1 MKNLIVQISR
11 RYSEELENGYYSL
24 DPRNVR
30 VQSKQFL
37 APLELELVAG
47 GGGGQAVG
55 QTIANQSLNDECSS
69 LDSYIIDAS
78 ASHLDRC

>member
-1 MKNLIVQISR
+1 MKNLIAQISQR
-11 RYSEELENGYYSL
+11 HSEELENGYYSL

-47 GGGGQAVG
+47 GGRRTGCGPDYCKSVV
-55 QTIANQSLNDECSS
+55 E
-69 LDSYIIDAS
+69 
-78 ASHLDRC
+78 